1 VEGWRPESYGD
12 TFADVY
18 DDWYGG
24 PADAA
29 AERLA
34 ALAGDGPVLEL
45 GVGTGRLALPLAAR
59 GLAVHGVDASAAMIE
74 RLRAKPGGE
83 LIRVTVGDMASDL
96 PEEPFTLG
104 FVAANTLFNLLS
116 ADAQRRCFR
125 AVAERLAPGGR
136 FVVEAFVPGEGGGS
150 SSIEVRELARDRVVL
165 SVARYDSS
173 AQTADGQFVE
183 LTEAGGVRLRPWS
196 IRWSTPAEL
205 DEMASAAGLTL
216 EHRWSTWEG
225 APFSAESD
233 HHVSVFLRTP

>member
-12 TFADVY
+12 AFADVY

-29 AERLA
+29 VERLA
-34 ALAGDGPVLEL
+34 ALAGDGPALEL
-45 GVGTGRLALPLAAR
+45 GVGTGRLALPLAAT
-59 GLAVHGVDASAAMIE
+59 GLTVQGVDASAAMID
-74 RLRAKPGGE
+74 RLRAKPGGD
-83 LIRVTVGDMASDL
+83 LVRVTVGDMAADL
-96 PEEPFTLG
+96 PPGPFTLV
-104 FVAANTLFNLLS
+104 FVAANTLFNLRS

-125 AVAERLAPGGR
+125 RVAERLAPGGR
-136 FVVEAFVPGEGGGS
+136 FVVEAFVPGEDTEPA
-150 SSIEVRELARDRVVL
+150 SIEVREVAPDRVVL
-165 SVARYDSS
+165 SVARYDPP

-205 DEMASAAGLTL
+205 DEMASAAALTL

-225 APFSAESD
+225 APFTAESD